1 MKYKAYKLAF
11 TSGIHIGKT
20 MLVDSNPGIHADT
33 LFSALCQEALKIG
46 EDTLAELYGYACDG
60 KLQISDAFPYIGDT
74 CYLPKPMKRIV
85 TESQGDSTLKS
96 YIRNLHIFR
105 LISSMYIFEVN

>member
-46 EDTLAELYGYACDG
+46 E
-60 KLQISDAFPYIGDT
+60 
-74 CYLPKPMKRIV
+74 
-85 TESQGDSTLKS
+85 
-96 YIRNLHIFR
+96 IRLLSCMGMPVMASFR
-105 LISSMYIFEVN
+105 YRMHSLI